1 MVASMVELT
10 VVDKVV
16 LKVDRKDELLVVLM
30 VHSLVEMRVVK
41 MVDMKDLIKVV
52 DLV

>member
-16 LKVDRKDELLVVLM
+16 LKVDRKDELLVVVM
-30 VHSLVEMRVVK
+30 VHSSVEMRAVK
-41 MVDMKDLIKVV
+41 MVDMKDLI
-52 DLV
+52 